1 MKKAFVKTENYARFA
16 AGVKAVEQRGAA
28 EAGMMLVHGQPGYG
42 KSHIVYRWA
51 EEAGAVYLRANVD
64 WTPKYFLVELCKAL
78 NIDGRGTAQALFER
92 CLRVLVER
100 QCPIIIDEAEFT
112 LSSNA
117 AVLEKV
123 RDFSDRAEVTVILIG
138 MEQIQRSIARHKQIS
153 SRIAQVVEFG
163 PCTGSD
169 VALACTQLCDY
180 QLSPGMTAEVL
191 RLSGGRMR
199 EVLNILA
206 NIERI
211 AATNGLSGQLDVPQF
226 AGVALTHDWQSRTA
240 KTVKARKTLLETG
253 GFIPC
258 QRAGRNATSAGRT
271 LRQRAWSVM
280 RMADHFT
287 VDNLMQ
293 TVCDGDEGNAG
304 DNLRNYCRALFRAGI
319 LGRTARTRA
328 YFLRDEANTGPLA
341 PAYNRAEKCV
351 TDRNTGKT
359 YPLEAAHA

>member
-123 RDFSDRAEVTVILIG
+123 RDFSDRAEVTVILN
-138 MEQIQRSIARHKQIS
+138 EVCKPYFNDRNQSIAFINDDT
-153 SRIAQVVEFG
+153 EFIWW
-163 PCTGSD
+163 S
-169 VALACTQLCDY
+169 
-180 QLSPGMTAEVL
+180 E
-191 RLSGGRMR
+191 RSGWGHYY
-199 EVLNILA
+199 LYSA
-206 NIERI
+206 D
-211 AATNGLSGQLDVPQF
+211 GQLKSPVTAGEWMADF
-226 AGVALTHDWQSRTA
+226 APLLASCGKSLSLQSR
-240 KTVKARKTLLETG
+240 
-253 GFIPC
+253 
-258 QRAGRNATSAGRT
+258 
-271 LRQRAWSVM
+271 
-280 RMADHFT
+280 ADA
-287 VDNLMQ
+287 Q
-293 TVCDGDEGNAG
+293 
-304 DNLRNYCRALFRAGI
+304 
-319 LGRTARTRA
+319 
-328 YFLRDEANTGPLA
+328 
-341 PAYNRAEKCV
+341 
-351 TDRNTGKT
+351 
-359 YPLEAAHA
+359 